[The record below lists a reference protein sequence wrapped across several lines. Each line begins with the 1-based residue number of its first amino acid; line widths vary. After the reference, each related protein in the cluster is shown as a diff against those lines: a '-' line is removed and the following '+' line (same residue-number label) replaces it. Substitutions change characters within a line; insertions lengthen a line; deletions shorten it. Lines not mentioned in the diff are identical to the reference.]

1 MATCRHAVAAATCRH
16 SPGSGGNLP
25 PRTLHRRRLRRH
37 ETEDAMNPYD
47 QAHALAKS
55 LKESEEYTEYMRL
68 KQVAYDDSTN
78 KALLD
83 EYKRL
88 QFRMQAKLASGE
100 NMPEEDLQRLQQ
112 IGALL
117 QFNPDVSA
125 YLMAEFR
132 FQRMLSDIFKILA
145 DVAGIDLDMLS
156 QG

>member
-1 MATCRHAVAAATCRH
+1 
-16 SPGSGGNLP
+16 
-25 PRTLHRRRLRRH
+25 
-37 ETEDAMNPYD
+37 MNPYD
-47 QAHALAKS
+47 QAHALARA
-55 LKESEEYTEYMRL
+55 LRESEEYREYTRL
-68 KQVAYDDSTN
+68 KDIAYDDGTN

-145 DVAGIDLDMLS
+145 DVAGIDLDMLA

>member
-1 MATCRHAVAAATCRH
+1 MLQWSVFSKNGPACPCRWGRQALVDSMAATCRH
-16 SPGSGGNLP
+16 
-25 PRTLHRRRLRRH
+25 RIM
-37 ETEDAMNPYD
+37 EDTMNPYD

-68 KQVAYDDSTN
+68 KGIAYDDSTN

>member
-1 MATCRHAVAAATCRH
+1 
-16 SPGSGGNLP
+16 
-25 PRTLHRRRLRRH
+25 
-37 ETEDAMNPYD
+37 MNPYD
-47 QAHALAKS
+47 QAHALARA
-55 LKESEEYTEYMRL
+55 LKESEEYREYTRL
-68 KQVAYDDSTN
+68 KDVAYDDGTN

-88 QFRMQAKLASGE
+88 QFRMQARLAAGE
-100 NMPEEDLQRLQQ
+100 TMPEEDFQRLQQ
-112 IGALL
+112 IGTLL

-145 DVAGIDLDMLS
+145 DVAGVDLDMLA

>member
-1 MATCRHAVAAATCRH
+1 
-16 SPGSGGNLP
+16 
-25 PRTLHRRRLRRH
+25 
-37 ETEDAMNPYD
+37 MNPYD
-47 QAHALAKS
+47 QAHALARA
-55 LKESEEYTEYMRL
+55 LKESEEYREYTRL
-68 KQVAYDDSTN
+68 KENAYDDGTN

-83 EYKRL
+83 EYKKL
-88 QFRMQAKLASGE
+88 QFRMQAKLAAGE
-100 NMPEEDLQRLQQ
+100 NMPEEDFQRLQQ

-145 DVAGIDLDMLS
+145 DVAGVDLDMLA

>member
-1 MATCRHAVAAATCRH
+1 
-16 SPGSGGNLP
+16 
-25 PRTLHRRRLRRH
+25 
-37 ETEDAMNPYD
+37 MNPYD
-47 QAHALAKS
+47 QAHALAKA

-88 QFRMQAKLASGE
+88 QFRMQAKMAAGE

-125 YLMAEFR
+125 YMMAEFR

>member
-1 MATCRHAVAAATCRH
+1 
-16 SPGSGGNLP
+16 
-25 PRTLHRRRLRRH
+25 
-37 ETEDAMNPYD
+37 MNPYD
-47 QAHALAKS
+47 QAHELARA
-55 LKESEEYTEYMRL
+55 LKESEEYREYQRL
-68 KQVAYDDSTN
+68 RETAYEEATN

-88 QFRMQAKLASGE
+88 QFRLQARMAAGE
-100 NMPEEDLQRLQQ
+100 TMPEEDFQRLQQ
-112 IGALL
+112 IGAIL

-145 DVAGIDLDMLS
+145 DVAGVDLDMLA

>member
-1 MATCRHAVAAATCRH
+1 
-16 SPGSGGNLP
+16 
-25 PRTLHRRRLRRH
+25 
-37 ETEDAMNPYD
+37 MNPYD
-47 QAHALAKS
+47 QAHALARA
-55 LKESEEYTEYMRL
+55 LKESEEYAEYMRL

-145 DVAGIDLDMLS
+145 DVAGVDLDMLS